1 MPECNTITTY
11 LTQHL
16 TKAHKFKTTHVAY
29 KVHLKNAKRYRGIK
43 ELDMLL
49 SIKPATSQKKEIPHQ
64 LDNTEIMPDNSE
76 ELLDEPYLE
85 AADSIEEDKPEGE
98 ELKKLQKDQDQNG
111 EESEEES
118 NAEEEL
124 DLKKVK
130 RKSTIQQ
137 QHS

>member
-1 MPECNTITTY
+1 
-11 LTQHL
+11 
-16 TKAHKFKTTHVAY
+16 
-29 KVHLKNAKRYRGIK
+29 
-43 ELDMLL
+43 MLL
-49 SIKPATSQKKEIPHQ
+49 RIKPATSQKKEIPHQ
-64 LDNTEIMPDNSE
+64 LENTEIMPDNSE